1 MSELQQ
7 GLVIAAI
14 GMGLVFAIIIF
25 LWGLMAL
32 MMRLTSREKN
42 EVAAQTPSED
52 MDAGVS
58 QATPSAAQS
67 HRAIAAAVA
76 VGLAINA
83 NQPTRGSS
91 RRDEASGALSPWQTV
106 HRNRQLEHKRTRG

>member
-42 EVAAQTPSED
+42 EVAAQTHLRIWMLVFHRRLHRQRNPIGPS
-52 MDAGVS
+52 
-58 QATPSAAQS
+58 
-67 HRAIAAAVA
+67 R
-76 VGLAINA
+76 L
-83 NQPTRGSS
+83 
-91 RRDEASGALSPWQTV
+91 PWQ
-106 HRNRQLEHKRTRG
+106 LD